1 MHTPIAS
8 CCLRDSRANEILELT
23 VGNSNEPG
31 MTDAYRKRLTRNTCV
46 AEPRAA
52 HGRRPVKCKGSGG
65 GGRERN
71 RGKLCNWGGRQDFLT
86 IPLDHIVEVKG
97 TNQCRKQTLR

>member
-23 VGNSNEPG
+23 VGNLNEPG
-31 MTDAYRKRLTRNTCV
+31 MTDVHRKRSTRNTCM
-46 AEPRAA
+46 AEPPEA
-52 HGRRPVKCKGSGG
+52 HGRGPVNVRD

-71 RGKLCNWGGRQDFLT
+71 RGKLCNYGGRQDFPTYRYIIL
-86 IPLDHIVEVKG
+86 LK
-97 TNQCRKQTLR
+97 

>member
-23 VGNSNEPG
+23 VGDSNELG
-31 MTDAYRKRLTRNTCV
+31 MTDAYRKRLTRNTCI

-52 HGRRPVKCKGSGG
+52 HGRRPVTCKGSGD